1 MRTSSTHNVICGP
14 RTFEGTDGMNDGFA
28 ERLRR
33 AISHA
38 GSIQKL
44 GESAGVAP
52 RTISGYLV
60 GKGDPSRQRLVALAD
75 AAGVSVEWLA
85 TGRGDAS
92 AGRVQ
97 PFTSPSGVS
106 QSADASD
113 FAVVPHI
120 DLNDFSGDQEN
131 EDPRESASIA
141 IRRDLLHAI
150 GLNETDVKMVTARG
164 DSMAPTINDGDRIVV
179 DSTARQLRND
189 GIYVLQVGEGL
200 LLRRLQRDIHG
211 GLWVITDAPRYE
223 DEHLPDANAHALT
236 IVGRPI
242 LCLTQSL

>member
-1 MRTSSTHNVICGP
+1 
-14 RTFEGTDGMNDGFA
+14 MNDGFA

-33 AISHA
+33 AISQV

-44 GESAGVAP
+44 GEGAGVAP

-75 AAGVSVEWLA
+75 AAGVSVGWLA
-85 TGRGDAS
+85 TGRGDPSVDGVQSLAS
-92 AGRVQ
+92 S
-97 PFTSPSGVS
+97 TDLSSPG
-106 QSADASD
+106 DGSD

-120 DLNDFSGDQEN
+120 DLNDFSREQE
-131 EDPRESASIA
+131 RRGRKESAAIA

-164 DSMAPTINDGDRIVV
+164 DSMAPTVNDGDRIVV

-189 GIYVLQVGEGL
+189 GIYVLQVGDGL

-223 DEHLPDANAHALT
+223 DEHLSDANAHALN